1 MNQLLSQ
8 LTVKLA
14 RYFIQD
20 IDPSSDL
27 IHETP
32 CDFRILLIAL
42 VAQLSAY
49 QLGGSCSSLPPV
61 RKAIRIIRGFGK
73 SSILHKRFSTAHIDN
88 IIVGMTLHR
97 FLSPIK

>member
-20 IDPSSDL
+20 VDPSSDL
-27 IHETP
+27 IHKTP
-32 CDFRILLIAL
+32 CDFRILPTPL

-49 QLGGSCSSLPPV
+49 
-61 RKAIRIIRGFGK
+61 
-73 SSILHKRFSTAHIDN
+73 
-88 IIVGMTLHR
+88 
-97 FLSPIK
+97 